1 MQVWV
6 QHAMGHDLG
15 GPITCKDGMLILYT
29 VHNYSMGGQ
38 KKDRL
43 AGVGLKCM
51 L

>member
-1 MQVWV
+1 MQGWV
-6 QHAMGHDLG
+6 AY
-15 GPITCKDGMLILYT
+15 ILYT